1 MDGFL
6 YGWQL
11 KNECVTY
18 FPVPNKRAG
27 RINEQGVTFLEIHKQ
42 AGWNKRAGRRNNLK
56 TVSEHALLL
65 CF

>member
-1 MDGFL
+1 MEASGI
-6 YGWQL
+6 QE
-11 KNECVTY
+11 KNKNVQGY

-27 RINEQGVTFLEIHKQ
+27 RISKQGVTFLEIHKQ

-56 TVSEHALLL
+56 TVSKHALLL